1 MPDPLIRNR
10 PGKSKSPDVPARFFA
25 GLPKIRHP
33 GLAFRSEAGESDP
46 DVRSR
51 ECLPVRTAITY
62 AARMATSRYE
72 APTSIA
78 GALRLLAAGPDAMV
92 LAGGTDL
99 LVQYQSGAHR
109 PTTFVDVKRIPEL
122 MQISAGEDEVTIGG
136 AVSAADICAH
146 PVIRACWPGLV
157 DAVRLIG
164 STQIQARGSLGGNLC
179 NGSPAADSTCALMVN
194 QAVVLIT
201 GVAGERQVPV
211 EAFVVAPGKTV
222 LAPGELLVSLRFL
235 RPTIRTADA
244 YQRLIPR
251 SEMDIAVVG
260 VAVSVTL
267 DASGTCVAARV
278 ALAAVAPTP
287 MLVPDAGAALVGT
300 RLDEDALAHAAAA
313 ASRAARPIDDR
324 RGTVAYRRHVAGVL
338 TRRAVLRARDRVQDG
353 RGN

>member
-1 MPDPLIRNR
+1 MVTGIGLE
-10 PGKSKSPDVPARFFA
+10 SFA
-25 GLPKIRHP
+25 VHT
-33 GLAFRSEAGESDP
+33 
-46 DVRSR
+46 V
-51 ECLPVRTAITY
+51 
-62 AARMATSRYE
+62 RYE
-72 APTSIA
+72 APTTIA
-78 GALRLLAAGPDAMV
+78 DAVRLLANDPGASI

-99 LVQYQSGAHR
+99 LVQYRTGAR
-109 PTTFVDVKRIPEL
+109 QPTAFVDVKRIPEL
-122 MQISAGEDEVTIGG
+122 MAISADGKSLRIGA
-136 AVSAADICAH
+136 AVQAAVFASH
-146 PVIRACWPGLV
+146 PDVARRWPGL
-157 DAVRLIG
+157 AEAAALIG
-164 STQIQARGSLGGNLC
+164 STQIQNRASLGGNLC
-179 NGSPAADSTCALMVN
+179 NASPAADTPCSLIVN
-194 QAVVLIT
+194 GAECLIA
-201 GVAGERQVPV
+201 GPDGERSVPA
-211 EAFVVAPGKTV
+211 ETFSLGPGRTV
-222 LAPGELLVSLRFL
+222 LRPGEFLVA
-235 RPTIRTADA
+235 IRLPFPAAMTADA
-244 YQRLIPR
+244 YLRLTPR